1 MKRIVTTMLATALLA
16 AAGCALMG
24 PEYVEPAE
32 YDLAQ
37 PPAAESASLSAP
49 VRFGVFRNVSG
60 ADDTYDEIFSEYTAL
75 PEGVEQGVYQ
85 RTFGVNTV
93 QLLL

>member
-37 PPAAESASLSAP
+37 PPAAMHRRSQAMFRPSVRMICIPSRSCLASSA
-49 VRFGVFRNVSG
+49 V
-60 ADDTYDEIFSEYTAL
+60 L
-75 PEGVEQGVYQ
+75 PWTMGQ
-85 RTFGVNTV
+85 
-93 QLLL
+93 